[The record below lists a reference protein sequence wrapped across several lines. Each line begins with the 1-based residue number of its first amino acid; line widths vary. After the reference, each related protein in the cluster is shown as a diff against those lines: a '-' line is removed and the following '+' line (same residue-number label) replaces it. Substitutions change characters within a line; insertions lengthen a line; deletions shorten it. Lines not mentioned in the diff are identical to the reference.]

1 MEDSSGTTN
10 MVLDMEPKCIVLICV
25 KTPAFSA
32 EFPLLIKTP
41 VADLKD
47 EPTG

>member
-1 MEDSSGTTN
+1 

-32 EFPLLIKTP
+32 ELLFLIERLNRS
-41 VADLKD
+41 V
-47 EPTG
+47 